1 MVFKKINKSVLFLI
15 GLIYLTSETS
25 FAQCEADH
33 IVILNN
39 FEFVPSELVIVP
51 GESVAFI
58 NIEGIHNLN
67 GINNSISGDYFNN
80 PVDYFLNDTIGTPE
94 GVCMGIIEFVTPG
107 IYNFDSSYG
116 FDAQSGMSLT
126 INSDAFVLEDLFAEV
141 NALDSVSIWQSQY
154 AFQAYT
160 SSYLNGDGPYTIFV
174 PNDDAVADIL
184 NVLSIGQ
191 FGIFDLPNFAEIME
205 YHIAEG
211 LYFEDDLYDGLMLTS
226 AQGQELT
233 ITENES
239 GFFVDNAQ
247 IVNSNY
253 SAYNGV
259 IHVIDQCLAPSSSP
273 EATVMQIIT
282 DSPNHEILEEAIL
295 ALGLDDELS
304 SLVIL
309 DNDDSGIPY
318 GPGPWTIFAPTDE
331 AFELFVEEMGW
342 TIYDLIESQ
351 FLSNIIN
358 QHIVNGCV
366 DDYNFPYE
374 IDEYCYDGYS
384 EPLLSSNLSF
394 NIATNLDGESLQFI
408 VNENSISVVGQENT
422 VEIIVTDL
430 VAYNGVIHVIDAVI
444 TPKFEEIQAGSCD
457 LWTLELTSSIE
468 EGWSGDALGIV
479 INNTLLETITVSEGS
494 QEFIYQFGVDQNDIV
509 DLLYFANGPS
519 GRYNSYKL
527 TDGEGQVILQWTGNS
542 NNSPTGYSGIYACE
556 PYDPNICEKITVELM
571 NEFGYGWPYSSLDVY
586 RNGSYDQSIEMP
598 IGYSQITQIN
608 AYENDSFDFI
618 VNTQLMFPEELG
630 GYKIL
635 SESGTT
641 LVYEDNVNEAPE
653 SNNNILVCESEDNV
667 NISEIKSEELT
678 LVKMVDVLGREQQE
692 HKTGS
697 ILFYIYYNG
706 KVEKKFN
713 P

>member
-1 MVFKKINKSVLFLI
+1 MKTLYLI
-15 GLIYLTSETS
+15 VIAFITSNL
-25 FAQCEADH
+25 FAQCDADH

-67 GINNSISGDYFNN
+67 GINNSITGDYFDN
-80 PVDYFLNDTIGTPE
+80 PEDYFLDDTTGTPE
-94 GVCMGIIEFVTPG
+94 GVCVGIIEFDTPG

-141 NALDSVSIWQSQY
+141 DALDSVSIWQSQY

-184 NVLSIGQ
+184 NVLSLGQ
-191 FGIFDLPNFAEIME
+191 FGIFDLPNFGEILE

-239 GFFVDNAQ
+239 GFLVDNAQ

-253 SAYNGV
+253 TAYNGV

-273 EATVMQIIT
+273 EASVMQIIA
-282 DSPNHEILEEAIL
+282 DSPDHEILEEAIL
-295 ALGLDDELS
+295 ASGLDDEFS

-309 DNDDSGIPY
+309 DNDGVGIDY
-318 GPGPWTIFAPTDE
+318 GPGPWTIFAPSDE
-331 AFELFVEEMGW
+331 AFELFIEEMGW
-342 TIYDLIESQ
+342 TVYDLIESQ

-366 DDYNFPYE
+366 DDFNFPYE
-374 IDEYCYDGYS
+374 IDEYCYEGIN
-384 EPLLSSNLSF
+384 EPLLSTDLEF

-408 VNENSISVVGQENT
+408 VNENSISVVGQQNT

-430 VAYNGVIHVIDAVI
+430 VAYNGVVHVIDAVI
-444 TPKFEEIQAGSCD
+444 TPKLEEIQAGSCD

-468 EGWSGDALGIV
+468 EGWSGDALGVV

-494 QEFIYQFGVDQNDIV
+494 QELIYQFGVDNNDII
-509 DLLYFANGPS
+509 DLIYFADGGS
-519 GRYNSYKL
+519 SYNAYKL
-527 TDGEGQVILQWTGNS
+527 IDGEGQVIVQWTGNF

-556 PYDPNICEKITVELM
+556 AYDPDICEKITIELM

-586 RNGSYDQSIEMP
+586 RNGNYDQSIEMP
-598 IGYSQITQIN
+598 IGYSQITDIN

-630 GYKIL
+630 GYKIR

-641 LVYEDNVNEAPE
+641 LVDEDNVNEAPE
-653 SNNNILVCESEDNV
+653 SSFNILLCESDVNV
-667 NISEIKSEELT
+667 NLDEIDSNSPN
-678 LVKMVDVLGREQQE
+678 LVKMIDVLGRTQIE
-692 HKTGS
+692 HLEGDL
-697 ILFYIYYNG
+697 LFYIYDDG
-706 KVEKKFN
+706 KVIKTYK
-713 P
+713 

>member
-1 MVFKKINKSVLFLI
+1 MFFKKMNKTVLVLI

-25 FAQCEADH
+25 FAQCDADH

-67 GINNSISGDYFNN
+67 GINNSITGDYFNN
-80 PVDYFLNDTIGTPE
+80 PVDYFLDDTTGTPQ
-94 GVCMGIIEFVTPG
+94 GICMGVIEFDTPG

-126 INSDAFVLEDLFAEV
+126 INSDAFVLEDLFTEV
-141 NALDSVSIWQSQY
+141 NALDSVSIWQSQFV
-154 AFQAYT
+154 FQSLT
-160 SSYLNGDGPYTIFV
+160 PSYLNGDEPYTIFV

-184 NVLSIGQ
+184 EILSIGQ
-191 FGIFDLPNFAEIME
+191 FDIFDLPNFGEILE

-239 GFFVDNAQ
+239 GFLVDNAQ

-253 SAYNGV
+253 TAYNGV

-273 EATVMQIIT
+273 EATVMQIIA
-282 DSPNHEILEEAIL
+282 DSPDHEIMEEAISV
-295 ALGLDDELS
+295 LGLADELS
-304 SLVIL
+304 GL
-309 DNDDSGIPY
+309 DY
-318 GPGPWTIFAPTDE
+318 GPGPWTVFAPTDE
-331 AFELFVEEMGW
+331 AFELFAEEMGW
-342 TIYDLIESQ
+342 TVNDLIESQ

-366 DDYNFPYE
+366 DDFNYPYE
-374 IDEYCYDGYS
+374 IDEYCYEGIN
-384 EPLLSSNLSF
+384 EPLMSSDLEF

-408 VNENSISVVGQENT
+408 VNENSISVVGQQNT

-430 VAYNGVIHVIDAVI
+430 VAYNGVVHVIDAVI
-444 TPKFEEIQAGSCD
+444 TPKLEEIQAGSCD

-468 EGWSGDALGIV
+468 QGWSGDALGVV
-479 INNTLLETITVSEGS
+479 INNTLEETITVSEGS
-494 QEFIYQFGVDQNDIV
+494 QEFIYQFGVNTNDII
-509 DLLYFANGPS
+509 DLIYYDGGGS
-519 GRYNSYKL
+519 SYNSYTL
-527 TDGEGQVILQWTGNS
+527 TDGEGQVIVQWTGNF
-542 NNSPTGYSGIYACE
+542 NNYPIGYSGIYACE
-556 PYDPNICEKITVELM
+556 SYDPDICEKITVELIS
-571 NEFGYGWPYSSLDVY
+571 ELGYGWPYSSLDVY
-586 RNGSYDQSIEMP
+586 RNGEFDQSIEMSV
-598 IGYSQITQIN
+598 GYSQTTEIN
-608 AYENDSFDFI
+608 SYQNDSFDFI

-630 GYKIL
+630 GYKVR

-641 LVYEDNVNEAPE
+641 LVDEDNVNEAPE
-653 SNNNILVCESEDNV
+653 SSYNIVVCESDVNV
-667 NISEIKSEELT
+667 NLDEIDSNSPN
-678 LVKMVDVLGREQQE
+678 LVKMIDVLGRKQQE
-692 HKTGS
+692 HKKGS
-697 ILFYIYYNG
+697 TLFYIYDNG

>member
-1 MVFKKINKSVLFLI
+1 MKKTSLIFGLIFLI
-15 GLIYLTSETS
+15 RGVS
-25 FAQCEADH
+25 FAQCDADH

-67 GINNSISGDYFNN
+67 GINNSITGDYFNN
-80 PVDYFLNDTIGTPE
+80 PVDYFLDDTTGTPE
-94 GVCMGIIEFVTPG
+94 GVCMGIIEFDTPG

-141 NALDSVSIWQSQY
+141 DALDSVSIWQSQY

-184 NVLSIGQ
+184 NELSISQ

-211 LYFEDDLYDGLMLTS
+211 LYFEDDLYDGLTLTS

-239 GFFVDNAQ
+239 GFLVDNAQ

-253 SAYNGV
+253 TAYNGV
-259 IHVIDQCLAPSSSP
+259 IHIIDQCLAPSSSP
-273 EATVMQIIT
+273 EANVMQIIA
-282 DSPNHEILEEAIL
+282 DSPDHEILEEAIL

-309 DNDDSGIPY
+309 DNDGVGLDY

-331 AFELFVEEMGW
+331 AFELFTEEMGW
-342 TIYDLIESQ
+342 TVYDLIESQ
-351 FLSNIIN
+351 SLSNIIN
-358 QHIVNGCV
+358 QHIVNGCI
-366 DDYNFPYE
+366 DDFNFPYE
-374 IDEYCYDGYS
+374 IDEYCYEDYS
-384 EPLLSSNLSF
+384 EPLLSSSLSY
-394 NIATNLDGESLQFI
+394 NIATNLNGESLQFI
-408 VNENSISVVGQENT
+408 VNENYISVVGQQNT

-430 VAYNGVIHVIDAVI
+430 VAYNGVVHVIDAVI
-444 TPKFEEIQAGSCD
+444 LPKLEEIQAGSCD

-468 EGWSGDALGIV
+468 QGWSGDAIGLV
-479 INNTLLETITVSEGS
+479 INNTLAETITVTEGS
-494 QEFIYQFGVDQNDIV
+494 QEFDYQFGVDQNDIV

-519 GRYNSYKL
+519 GSYNSYKL
-527 TDGEGQVILQWTGNS
+527 TDGEGQIIVEWTGNS
-542 NNSPTGYSGIYACE
+542 NNYPTGYSGIYACE
-556 PYDPNICEKITVELM
+556 PYDSDICEKITVELI
-571 NEFGYGWPYSSLDVY
+571 NEFGYGWPYSSLDIY
-586 RNGSYDQSIEMP
+586 RNGEFDQSVEMT

-608 AYENDSFDFI
+608 SYENDSFDFI

-630 GYKIL
+630 GYKIQ

-641 LVYEDNVNEAPE
+641 LVDQDNVNEAPE
-653 SNNNILVCESEDNV
+653 SSYNILVCESDVNV
-667 NISEIKSEELT
+667 NIDKIDPNSPN
-678 LVKMVDVLGREQQE
+678 LVKMIDVIGRTQIE
-692 HKTGS
+692 HLEGDL
-697 ILFYIYYNG
+697 LFYIYDDG
-706 KVEKKFN
+706 KVIKTFK
-713 P
+713 

>member
-1 MVFKKINKSVLFLI
+1 MRSFLLFLS
-15 GLIYLTSETS
+15 LIIQMPLI
-25 FAQCEADH
+25 FAQCDADH

-67 GINNSISGDYFNN
+67 GINNSITGDYFNN
-80 PVDYFLNDTIGTPE
+80 PVDYFLDDTTGTPE
-94 GVCMGIIEFVTPG
+94 GVCMGIIEFDTPG

-141 NALDSVSIWQSQY
+141 DALDSVSIWQSQY

-184 NVLSIGQ
+184 NVLSLGQ
-191 FGIFDLPNFAEIME
+191 FGIFDLPNFGEILE

-239 GFFVDNAQ
+239 GFLVDNAQ

-253 SAYNGV
+253 TAYNGV

-273 EATVMQIIT
+273 EASVMQIIA
-282 DSPNHEILEEAIL
+282 DSPDHEILEEAIL
-295 ALGLDDELS
+295 ALGLDDEFS

-309 DNDDSGIPY
+309 DNDGVGIDY

-331 AFELFVEEMGW
+331 AFELFAEEMGW
-342 TIYDLIESQ
+342 TVYDLIESQ

-366 DDYNFPYE
+366 DDFNFPYE
-374 IDEYCYDGYS
+374 IDEYCYEGIN
-384 EPLLSSNLSF
+384 EPLLSTDLEF

-408 VNENSISVVGQENT
+408 VNENSISVVGQQNT

-430 VAYNGVIHVIDAVI
+430 VAYNGVVHVIDAVI
-444 TPKFEEIQAGSCD
+444 TPKLEEIQAGSCD

-468 EGWSGDALGIV
+468 EGWSGDALGVV
-479 INNTLLETITVSEGS
+479 INNTLEETITVSEGS
-494 QEFIYQFGVDQNDIV
+494 QEFIYQFGVDNNDII
-509 DLLYFANGPS
+509 DLVYFADGGDS
-519 GRYNSYKL
+519 YNSYKL
-527 TDGEGQVILQWTGNS
+527 INGEGQVIVQWTGNF

-556 PYDPNICEKITVELM
+556 AYDPDICEKITIELI
-571 NEFGYGWPYSSLDVY
+571 NELGYGWPYSSLDVY

-608 AYENDSFDFI
+608 SYENDSFDFI

-630 GYKIL
+630 GYKIR

-641 LVYEDNVNEAPE
+641 LVDEDNVNEAPE
-653 SNNNILVCESEDNV
+653 SIYNIVVCESDVNV
-667 NISEIKSEELT
+667 NLDEIDSNSPN
-678 LVKMVDVLGREQQE
+678 LVKMIDVLGRTQIE
-692 HKTGS
+692 HLEGNL
-697 ILFYIYYNG
+697 LFYIYDDG
-706 KVEKKFN
+706 KVIKTYK
-713 P
+713 

>member
-1 MVFKKINKSVLFLI
+1 MRSILLFLS
-15 GLIYLTSETS
+15 LIIEMPII
-25 FAQCEADH
+25 FAQCDADH

-67 GINNSISGDYFNN
+67 GINNSITGDYFNN
-80 PVDYFLNDTIGTPE
+80 PMDYFLDDTTGTPE
-94 GVCMGIIEFVTPG
+94 GVCMGIIEFDTPG

-126 INSDAFVLEDLFAEV
+126 INSDAFVLEDLFAELG
-141 NALDSVSIWQSQY
+141 ALDSVSIWQSQY

-160 SSYLNGDGPYTIFV
+160 SSYLNGDEPYTIFV
-174 PNDDAVADIL
+174 PNDDAVTDIL
-184 NVLSIGQ
+184 EILSIGQ
-191 FGIFDLPNFAEIME
+191 FDIFDLPNFGEILE

-239 GFFVDNAQ
+239 GFLVDNAQ

-253 SAYNGV
+253 TAYNGI

-273 EATVMQIIT
+273 ESTVMQIIA

-309 DNDDSGIPY
+309 DNDGVGVDY
-318 GPGPWTIFAPTDE
+318 GPGPWTVFAPTDQ
-331 AFELFVEEMGW
+331 AFELFTEEMDW
-342 TIYDLIESQ
+342 TLNDLIESQ

-366 DDYNFPYE
+366 DDFNFPYE
-374 IDEYCYDGYS
+374 IDEYCYEGINN
-384 EPLLSSNLSF
+384 PLLSTDLEF

-408 VNENSISVVGQENT
+408 VNENSISVVGQQNT
-422 VEIIVTDL
+422 VEIIVIDL
-430 VAYNGVIHVIDAVI
+430 IAFNGIVHVIDAVI
-444 TPKFEEIQAGSCD
+444 MPKIEEIQAGSCD
-457 LWTLELTSSIE
+457 LWTLELNSSNE
-468 EGWSGDALGIV
+468 QGWSGDALGIV
-479 INNTLLETITVSEGS
+479 INNALEETITVSEGS
-494 QEFIYQFGVDQNDIV
+494 QEFIYQFGVDNNDII
-509 DLLYFANGPS
+509 DLIYFAYGGS
-519 GRYNSYKL
+519 SYNSYKL
-527 TDGEGQVILQWTGNS
+527 IDGEGQVIVQWTGNF

-556 PYDPNICEKITVELM
+556 AYDPDICEKITIELM

-586 RNGSYDQSIEMP
+586 RNGNYDQSIEMP

-608 AYENDSFDFI
+608 AYENDNFDFI

-630 GYKIL
+630 GYKIR

-641 LVYEDNVNEAPE
+641 LVDEDNVNEAPE
-653 SNNNILVCESEDNV
+653 SSYNILVCESEDNV
-667 NISEIKSEELT
+667 SISEIKSQEPS
-678 LVKMVDVLGREQQE
+678 LVKMIDVLGREQKE
-692 HKTGS
+692 HEKGVL
-697 ILFYIYYNG
+697 LFYIYDNG
-706 KVEKKFN
+706 VIEKRWNF
-713 P
+713 

>member
-1 MVFKKINKSVLFLI
+1 MRSFLLFLS
-15 GLIYLTSETS
+15 LIIEMPLI
-25 FAQCEADH
+25 FAQCDADH

-67 GINNSISGDYFNN
+67 GINNSITGDYFNN
-80 PVDYFLNDTIGTPE
+80 PVDYFLDDTTGTPE
-94 GVCMGIIEFVTPG
+94 GVCMGIIEFDTPG

-141 NALDSVSIWQSQY
+141 DALDSVSIWQSQY

-160 SSYLNGDGPYTIFV
+160 SSYLNGDEPYTIFV

-184 NVLSIGQ
+184 EILSIGQ
-191 FGIFDLPNFAEIME
+191 FDIFDLPNFGEILE

-233 ITENES
+233 ITQNES

-247 IVNSNY
+247 IINSNY
-253 SAYNGV
+253 TAYNGV

-273 EATVMQIIT
+273 EASVMQIIAG
-282 DSPNHEILEEAIL
+282 SPDHEILEEAIL
-295 ALGLDDELS
+295 ALGLDDEFS

-309 DNDDSGIPY
+309 DNDGVGVDY

-331 AFELFVEEMGW
+331 AFELFIEEMGW
-342 TIYDLIESQ
+342 TVYDLIESQ

-358 QHIVNGCV
+358 QHVVNGCV
-366 DDYNFPYE
+366 DDFNFPYE
-374 IDEYCYDGYS
+374 IDESCNEGVN
-384 EPLLSSNLSF
+384 EPLLSSNLEF

-408 VNENSISVVGQENT
+408 VNENSISVVGQQNT

-430 VAYNGVIHVIDAVI
+430 VAYNGVVHVIDAVI
-444 TPKFEEIQAGSCD
+444 TPKLEEIQAGSCD

-468 EGWSGDALGIV
+468 EGWSGDALGVV
-479 INNTLLETITVSEGS
+479 INNTLEETITVSEGS
-494 QEFIYQFGVDQNDIV
+494 QEFIYQFGVDNNDII
-509 DLLYFANGPS
+509 DLIYFGNGGTS
-519 GRYNSYKL
+519 YSYKL
-527 TDGEGQVILQWTGNS
+527 TDGEGQVIVQWAQNS
-542 NNSPTGYSGIYACE
+542 SNEPTGYSGIYACE
-556 PYDPNICEKITVELM
+556 PYDQDICKKITVELI
-571 NEFGYGWPYSSLDVY
+571 NEFGYGWPNSSLDLY
-586 RNGSYDQSIEMP
+586 RNGEFDQSVEMT

-608 AYENDSFDFI
+608 SYENDSFDFI
-618 VNTQLMFPEELG
+618 VNTQLIYPEELG
-630 GYKIL
+630 GYKIQ
-635 SESGTT
+635 SDSGTT
-641 LVYEDNVNEAPE
+641 LVDEDNVNETPE
-653 SNNNILVCESEDNV
+653 SSYNILVCESEDNV
-667 NISEIKSEELT
+667 SISEIKSEELT
-678 LVKMVDVLGREQQE
+678 LVKMVDVLGRKQQE
-692 HKTGS
+692 HKKGS
-697 ILFYIYYNG
+697 LLFYIYDNG

>member
-1 MVFKKINKSVLFLI
+1 
-15 GLIYLTSETS
+15 
-25 FAQCEADH
+25 
-33 IVILNN
+33 
-39 FEFVPSELVIVP
+39 
-51 GESVAFI
+51 
-58 NIEGIHNLN
+58 
-67 GINNSISGDYFNN
+67 
-80 PVDYFLNDTIGTPE
+80 GTPE
-94 GVCMGIIEFVTPG
+94 GVCMGIIEFDTPG

-116 FDAQSGMSLT
+116 FDAQAGMTLT

-141 NALDSVSIWQSQY
+141 DALDSVSIWQSQF

-160 SSYLNGDGPYTIFV
+160 SSYLNGDAPYTIFV

-184 NVLSIGQ
+184 EILSIGQ
-191 FGIFDLPNFAEIME
+191 FGIFDLPNFGEILE

-211 LYFEDDLYDGLMLTS
+211 LYFEEDLYDGLMLTS

-239 GFFVDNAQ
+239 GFLVDNAQ

-253 SAYNGV
+253 TAYNGV

-273 EATVMQIIT
+273 ESTVMQIIA
-282 DSPNHEILEEAIL
+282 DSPDHEILEEAIL

-309 DNDDSGIPY
+309 DNDGVGLDY
-318 GPGPWTIFAPTDE
+318 GPGPWTVFAPTDE
-331 AFELFVEEMGW
+331 AFELFIEEMGW
-342 TIYDLIESQ
+342 TVYDLIESQ
-351 FLSNIIN
+351 SLSNIIN

-366 DDYNFPYE
+366 DDFNFPYE
-374 IDEYCYDGYS
+374 IDEYCYEGINN
-384 EPLLSSNLSF
+384 PLLSTDLEF

-408 VNENSISVVGQENT
+408 VNENSISVVGQQNT

-430 VAYNGVIHVIDAVI
+430 VAYNGVVHVIDAVI

-468 EGWSGDALGIV
+468 EGWSGDALGVV
-479 INNTLLETITVSEGS
+479 INNTLEETITVSEGS
-494 QEFIYQFGVDQNDIV
+494 QEFIYQFGVDNNDII
-509 DLLYFANGPS
+509 DLIYFADGGS
-519 GRYNSYKL
+519 SYNSYKL
-527 TDGEGQVILQWTGNS
+527 IDGEGQVIVQWTGNF

-556 PYDPNICEKITVELM
+556 AYDPDICEKITIELM

-586 RNGSYDQSIEMP
+586 RNGNYDQSVEMP

-630 GYKIL
+630 GYKIR

-641 LVYEDNVNEAPE
+641 LVDEDIVNEAPE
-653 SNNNILVCESEDNV
+653 SSYNIIVCESDVNV
-667 NISEIKSEELT
+667 NLDEIDSNSPN
-678 LVKMVDVLGREQQE
+678 LVKMIDVFGRVQKE
-692 HKTGS
+692 HKQGEL
-697 ILFYIYYNG
+697 LFYLYKNG
-706 KVEKKFN
+706 EVKKIVK

>member
-1 MVFKKINKSVLFLI
+1 MFFKKMNKTLLVLI

-25 FAQCEADH
+25 FAQCDADH

-67 GINNSISGDYFNN
+67 GINNSITGDYFNN
-80 PVDYFLNDTIGTPE
+80 PVDYFLDDTTGTPQ
-94 GVCMGIIEFVTPG
+94 GICMGVIEFDTPG

-126 INSDAFVLEDLFAEV
+126 INSDAFVLEDLFTEV

-154 AFQAYT
+154 VFQSLT
-160 SSYLNGDGPYTIFV
+160 PSYLNGDVPYTIFV

-184 NVLSIGQ
+184 EILSIGQ
-191 FGIFDLPNFAEIME
+191 FDIFDLPNFGEILE

-239 GFFVDNAQ
+239 GFLVDNAQ

-253 SAYNGV
+253 TAYNGV

-273 EATVMQIIT
+273 EATVMQIIA
-282 DSPNHEILEEAIL
+282 DSPDHEIMEEAISV
-295 ALGLDDELS
+295 LGLADELS
-304 SLVIL
+304 GL
-309 DNDDSGIPY
+309 DY
-318 GPGPWTIFAPTDE
+318 GPGPWTVFAPTDE
-331 AFELFVEEMGW
+331 AFELFAEEMGW
-342 TIYDLIESQ
+342 TVNDLIESQ

-366 DDYNFPYE
+366 DDFNYPYE
-374 IDEYCYDGYS
+374 IDEYCYEGIN
-384 EPLLSSNLSF
+384 EPLMSSDLEF

-408 VNENSISVVGQENT
+408 VNENSISVVGQQNT

-430 VAYNGVIHVIDAVI
+430 VAYNGVVHVIDAVI
-444 TPKFEEIQAGSCD
+444 TPKLEEIQAGSCD

-468 EGWSGDALGIV
+468 QGWSGDALGVV
-479 INNTLLETITVSEGS
+479 INNTLEETITVSEGS
-494 QEFIYQFGVDQNDIV
+494 QEFIYQFGVNTNDII
-509 DLLYFANGPS
+509 DLIYYDGGGS
-519 GRYNSYKL
+519 SYNSYTL
-527 TDGEGQVILQWTGNS
+527 TDGEGQAIVQWTGNF
-542 NNSPTGYSGIYACE
+542 NNYPIGYSGIYACE
-556 PYDPNICEKITVELM
+556 SYDPDICEKITVELIS
-571 NEFGYGWPYSSLDVY
+571 ELGYGWPYSSLDVY
-586 RNGSYDQSIEMP
+586 RNGEFDQSIEMSV
-598 IGYSQITQIN
+598 GYSQTTEIN
-608 AYENDSFDFI
+608 SYQNDSFDFI

-630 GYKIL
+630 GYKVR

-641 LVYEDNVNEAPE
+641 LVDEDNVNEAPE
-653 SNNNILVCESEDNV
+653 SSYNIVVCESDVNV
-667 NISEIKSEELT
+667 NLDEIDSNSPN
-678 LVKMVDVLGREQQE
+678 LVKMIDVLGRKQQE
-692 HKTGS
+692 HKKGS
-697 ILFYIYYNG
+697 TLFYIYDNG

>member
-1 MVFKKINKSVLFLI
+1 MFFKKMNKTVLVLI

-25 FAQCEADH
+25 FAQCDADH

-67 GINNSISGDYFNN
+67 GINNSITGDYFNN
-80 PVDYFLNDTIGTPE
+80 PVDYFLDDTTGTPE
-94 GVCMGIIEFVTPG
+94 GICMGVIEFDTPG

-126 INSDAFVLEDLFAEV
+126 INSDAFVLEDLFTEV

-154 AFQAYT
+154 VFQSLT
-160 SSYLNGDGPYTIFV
+160 PSYLNGDVPYTIFV

-184 NVLSIGQ
+184 EILSIGQ
-191 FGIFDLPNFAEIME
+191 FDIFDLPNFGEILE

-239 GFFVDNAQ
+239 GFLVDNAQ

-253 SAYNGV
+253 TAYNGV

-273 EATVMQIIT
+273 ESTVMQIIA
-282 DSPNHEILEEAIL
+282 DSPDHEIMEEAISV
-295 ALGLDDELS
+295 LGLADELS
-304 SLVIL
+304 GL
-309 DNDDSGIPY
+309 DY
-318 GPGPWTIFAPTDE
+318 GPGPWTVFAPTDE
-331 AFELFVEEMGW
+331 AFELFAEEMGW
-342 TIYDLIESQ
+342 TVNDLIESQ

-366 DDYNFPYE
+366 DDFNYPYE
-374 IDEYCYDGYS
+374 IDEYCYEGIN
-384 EPLLSSNLSF
+384 EPLMSSDLEF

-408 VNENSISVVGQENT
+408 VNENSISVVGQQNT

-430 VAYNGVIHVIDAVI
+430 VAYNGVVHVIDAVI
-444 TPKFEEIQAGSCD
+444 TPKLEEIQAGSCD

-468 EGWSGDALGIV
+468 QGWSGDALGVV
-479 INNTLLETITVSEGS
+479 INNTLEETITVSEGS
-494 QEFIYQFGVDQNDIV
+494 QEFIYQFGVNTNDII
-509 DLLYFANGPS
+509 DLIYYDGGGS
-519 GRYNSYKL
+519 SYNSYTL
-527 TDGEGQVILQWTGNS
+527 TDGEGQVIVQWTGNF
-542 NNSPTGYSGIYACE
+542 NNYPIGYSGIYACE
-556 PYDPNICEKITVELM
+556 SYDPDICEKITVELIS
-571 NEFGYGWPYSSLDVY
+571 ELGYGWPYSSLDVY
-586 RNGSYDQSIEMP
+586 RNGEFDQSIEMSV
-598 IGYSQITQIN
+598 GYSQTTEIN
-608 AYENDSFDFI
+608 SYQNDSFDFI

-630 GYKIL
+630 GYKVR

-641 LVYEDNVNEAPE
+641 LVDEDNVNEAPE
-653 SNNNILVCESEDNV
+653 SSYNIVVCESDVNV
-667 NISEIKSEELT
+667 NLDEIDSNSPN
-678 LVKMVDVLGREQQE
+678 LVKMIDVLGREQKE
-692 HKTGS
+692 HKKGS
-697 ILFYIYYNG
+697 VLFYIYDNG
-706 KVEKKFN
+706 NVDKKVIH
-713 P
+713 

>member
-1 MVFKKINKSVLFLI
+1 MNKTVLVLI
-15 GLIYLTSETS
+15 GLIYLTIETS
-25 FAQCEADH
+25 FAQCDADH

-39 FEFVPSELVIVP
+39 FEFVPSELVIIP

-67 GINNSISGDYFNN
+67 GIDNSINGDYFNN
-80 PVDYFLNDTIGTPE
+80 PVDYFLEDFTGTPE
-94 GVCMGIIEFVTPG
+94 GVCMGIIQFDTPG

-116 FDAQSGMSLT
+116 FDAEAGMNLT
-126 INSDAFVLEDLFAEV
+126 INSDAFVLEDLFAELSIV
-141 NALDSVSIWQSQY
+141 DSISIWQSQY

-160 SSYLNGDGPYTIFV
+160 PSYLNADAPYTIFV

-191 FGIFDLPNFAEIME
+191 FGIFDLPNFSEILE

-211 LYFEDDLYDGLMLTS
+211 LHLEEDLYDGLMLTS

-239 GFFVDNAQ
+239 GFLVDNAQ

-253 SAYNGV
+253 LAYNGV
-259 IHVIDQCLAPSSSP
+259 IHIIDQCLAPSSGP
-273 EATVMQIIT
+273 EASVMQIIT
-282 DSPNHEILEEAIL
+282 DSPNHEIFEEAIL
-295 ALGLDDELS
+295 AIGLDDELS

-309 DNDDSGIPY
+309 DNDGSGIPD
-318 GPGPWTIFAPTDE
+318 GPGPWTLFAPTDE

-342 TIYDLIESQ
+342 TLYDLINSQ
-351 FLSNIIN
+351 FLSYIIK

-384 EPLLSSNLSF
+384 EPLLSSNLAF

-408 VNENSISVVGQENT
+408 VNENSISMVGQQDT

-430 VAYNGVIHVIDAVI
+430 IAYNGVVHVIDAVI
-444 TPKFEEIQAGSCD
+444 TPKLEEIQAGSCD

-468 EGWSGDALGIV
+468 EGWSGDALGLV
-479 INNTLLETITVSEGS
+479 INNTLEETITVSEGS
-494 QEFIYQFGVDQNDIV
+494 QEFIYQFGVDNNDII
-509 DLLYFANGPS
+509 DLIYFGNGGNS
-519 GRYNSYKL
+519 YSYKL
-527 TDGEGQVILQWTGNS
+527 TDGEGQVIVQWAQNS
-542 NNSPTGYSGIYACE
+542 NNEPTGFSGIYACE
-556 PYDPNICEKITVELM
+556 PYDQDICEKITIELI

-586 RNGSYDQSIEMP
+586 RNEEFDQSVEMT

-608 AYENDSFDFI
+608 SYENDSFDFI
-618 VNTQLMFPEELG
+618 VNNQLMFPEDLG
-630 GYKIL
+630 GYKIR

-641 LVYEDNVNEAPE
+641 LVDEDNINEAPE
-653 SNNNILVCESEDNV
+653 SSNNIIVCESEDNV
-667 NISEIKSEELT
+667 NISEIKSQEPS
-678 LVKMVDVLGREQQE
+678 LVKMVDILGREMTEHQE
-692 HKTGS
+692 GMV
-697 ILFYIYYNG
+697 LFYIYENG
-706 KVEKKFN
+706 KVIKRMK
-713 P
+713 

>member
-1 MVFKKINKSVLFLI
+1 MRSILLFLS
-15 GLIYLTSETS
+15 LIIEMPLI
-25 FAQCEADH
+25 FAQCDADH

-67 GINNSISGDYFNN
+67 GINNSITGDYFNN
-80 PVDYFLNDTIGTPE
+80 PVDYFLDDTTGTPE
-94 GVCMGIIEFVTPG
+94 GVCMGIIEFDTPG

-141 NALDSVSIWQSQY
+141 DALDSISIWQSQY

-160 SSYLNGDGPYTIFV
+160 SSYLNGEGPYTIFV

-191 FGIFDLPNFAEIME
+191 FGIFDLPNFGEIME

-211 LYFEDDLYDGLMLTS
+211 LYFEDDLYDGLTLTS

-239 GFFVDNAQ
+239 GFLVDNAQ

-253 SAYNGV
+253 TAYNGV
-259 IHVIDQCLAPSSSP
+259 IHIIDQCLAPSSSP
-273 EATVMQIIT
+273 EANVMQIIA
-282 DSPNHEILEEAIL
+282 DSPDHEILEEAIL

-309 DNDDSGIPY
+309 DNDGVGLDY

-331 AFELFVEEMGW
+331 AFELFTEEMGW
-342 TIYDLIESQ
+342 TVYDLIESQ
-351 FLSNIIN
+351 SLSNIIN
-358 QHIVNGCV
+358 QHIVNGCI
-366 DDYNFPYE
+366 DDFNFPYE
-374 IDEYCYDGYS
+374 IDEYCYEGINN
-384 EPLLSSNLSF
+384 PLLSTDLEF

-408 VNENSISVVGQENT
+408 VNENSISVVGQQNT

-430 VAYNGVIHVIDAVI
+430 VAYNGVVHVIDAVI
-444 TPKFEEIQAGSCD
+444 LPKLEEIQAGSCD

-468 EGWSGDALGIV
+468 QGWSGDALGVV
-479 INNTLLETITVSEGS
+479 INNTLAETITVSEGS
-494 QEFIYQFGVDQNDIV
+494 QEFVFQFGVDQNDII

-519 GRYNSYKL
+519 GSYNSYKL
-527 TDGEGQVILQWTGNS
+527 TDGEGQVIVQWTGNF

-556 PYDPNICEKITVELM
+556 VYDPNICEKITVELI

-586 RNGSYDQSIEMP
+586 RNGSYDQSIEMS

-630 GYKIL
+630 GYKIQ

-641 LVYEDNVNEAPE
+641 LVDQDNVNEAPE
-653 SNNNILVCESEDNV
+653 SSYNILVCESDVNV
-667 NISEIKSEELT
+667 NIDKIDPNSPN
-678 LVKMVDVLGREQQE
+678 LVKMIDVIGRTQIE
-692 HKTGS
+692 HLEGDL
-697 ILFYIYYNG
+697 LFYIYDDG
-706 KVEKKFN
+706 KVIKTFK
-713 P
+713 

>member
-1 MVFKKINKSVLFLI
+1 MRSFLLFLS
-15 GLIYLTSETS
+15 LIIQMPLI
-25 FAQCEADH
+25 FAQCDADH

-67 GINNSISGDYFNN
+67 GINNSITGDYFNN
-80 PVDYFLNDTIGTPE
+80 PVDYFLDDTTGTPE
-94 GVCMGIIEFVTPG
+94 GVCMGIIEFDTPG

-141 NALDSVSIWQSQY
+141 DALDSVSIWQSQY

-184 NVLSIGQ
+184 NVLSLGQ
-191 FGIFDLPNFAEIME
+191 FGIFDLPNFGEILE

-239 GFFVDNAQ
+239 GFLVDNAQ

-253 SAYNGV
+253 TAYNGV

-273 EATVMQIIT
+273 EASVMQIIA
-282 DSPNHEILEEAIL
+282 DSPDHEILEEAIL
-295 ALGLDDELS
+295 ALGLDDEFS

-309 DNDDSGIPY
+309 DNDGVGIDY

-331 AFELFVEEMGW
+331 AFELFAEEMGW
-342 TIYDLIESQ
+342 TVYDLIESQ

-366 DDYNFPYE
+366 DDFNFPYE
-374 IDEYCYDGYS
+374 IDEYCYEGIN
-384 EPLLSSNLSF
+384 EPLLSTDLEF

-408 VNENSISVVGQENT
+408 VNENSISVVGQQNT

-430 VAYNGVIHVIDAVI
+430 VAYNGVVHVIDAVI
-444 TPKFEEIQAGSCD
+444 TPKLEEIQAGSCD

-468 EGWSGDALGIV
+468 EGWSGDALGVV

-494 QEFIYQFGVDQNDIV
+494 QELIYQFGVDNNDII
-509 DLLYFANGPS
+509 DLIYFADGGS
-519 GRYNSYKL
+519 SYNAYKL
-527 TDGEGQVILQWTGNS
+527 IDGEGQVIVQWTGNF

-556 PYDPNICEKITVELM
+556 AYDPDICEKITIELI
-571 NEFGYGWPYSSLDVY
+571 NELGYGWPYSSLDVY

-608 AYENDSFDFI
+608 SYENDSFDFI

-630 GYKIL
+630 GYKIR

-641 LVYEDNVNEAPE
+641 LVDEDNVNEAPE
-653 SNNNILVCESEDNV
+653 SIYNIVVCESDVNV
-667 NISEIKSEELT
+667 NLDEIDSNSPN
-678 LVKMVDVLGREQQE
+678 LVKMIDVLGRTQIE
-692 HKTGS
+692 HLEGNL
-697 ILFYIYYNG
+697 LFYIYDDG
-706 KVEKKFN
+706 KVIKTYK
-713 P
+713 

>member
-1 MVFKKINKSVLFLI
+1 MNKTVLVLI
-15 GLIYLTSETS
+15 GLIYLTIETS
-25 FAQCEADH
+25 FAQCDADH

-39 FEFVPSELVIVP
+39 FEFVPSELVIIP

-67 GINNSISGDYFNN
+67 GIDNSINGDYFNN
-80 PVDYFLNDTIGTPE
+80 PVDYFLEDFTGTPE
-94 GVCMGIIEFVTPG
+94 GVCMGIIQFDTPG

-116 FDAQSGMSLT
+116 FDAEAGMNLT
-126 INSDAFVLEDLFAEV
+126 INSDAFVLEDLFAELSIV
-141 NALDSVSIWQSQY
+141 DSISIWQSQY

-160 SSYLNGDGPYTIFV
+160 PSYLNADAPYTIFV

-191 FGIFDLPNFAEIME
+191 FGIFDLPNFSEILE

-211 LYFEDDLYDGLMLTS
+211 LHLEEDLYDGLMLTS

-239 GFFVDNAQ
+239 GFLVDNAQ

-253 SAYNGV
+253 LAYNGV
-259 IHVIDQCLAPSSSP
+259 IHIIDQCLAPSSGP
-273 EATVMQIIT
+273 EASVMQIIT
-282 DSPNHEILEEAIL
+282 DSPNHEIFEEAIL
-295 ALGLDDELS
+295 AIGLDDELS

-309 DNDDSGIPY
+309 DNDGSGIPD
-318 GPGPWTIFAPTDE
+318 GPGPWTLFAPTDE

-342 TIYDLIESQ
+342 TLYDLINSQ
-351 FLSNIIN
+351 FLSYIIK

-384 EPLLSSNLSF
+384 EPLLSSNLAF

-408 VNENSISVVGQENT
+408 VNENSISMVGQQDT

-430 VAYNGVIHVIDAVI
+430 IAYNGVVHVIDAVI
-444 TPKFEEIQAGSCD
+444 TPKLEEIQAGSCD

-468 EGWSGDALGIV
+468 EGWSGDALGLV
-479 INNTLLETITVSEGS
+479 INNTLEETITVSEGS
-494 QEFIYQFGVDQNDIV
+494 QEFIYQFSVDNNDII
-509 DLLYFANGPS
+509 DLIYFGNGGNS
-519 GRYNSYKL
+519 YSYKL
-527 TDGEGQVILQWTGNS
+527 TDGEGQVIVQWAQNS
-542 NNSPTGYSGIYACE
+542 NNEPTGFSGIYACE
-556 PYDPNICEKITVELM
+556 PYDQDICEKITIELI

-586 RNGSYDQSIEMP
+586 RNEEFDQSVEMT

-608 AYENDSFDFI
+608 SYENDSFDFI
-618 VNTQLMFPEELG
+618 VNNQLMFPEDLG
-630 GYKIL
+630 GYKIR

-641 LVYEDNVNEAPE
+641 LVDEDNINEAPE
-653 SNNNILVCESEDNV
+653 SSNNIIVCESEDNV
-667 NISEIKSEELT
+667 NISEIKSQEPS
-678 LVKMVDVLGREQQE
+678 LVKMVDILGREMTEHQE
-692 HKTGS
+692 GMV
-697 ILFYIYYNG
+697 LFYIYENG
-706 KVEKKFN
+706 KVIKRMK
-713 P
+713 

>member
-1 MVFKKINKSVLFLI
+1 MKKNYLFIIALI
-15 GLIYLTSETS
+15 TSKL
-25 FAQCEADH
+25 FAQCDADH

-39 FEFVPSELVIVP
+39 FEFVPSELLIVP

-67 GINNSISGDYFNN
+67 GINNSITGDYFNN
-80 PVDYFLNDTIGTPE
+80 PVDYFLDDTSGTPE
-94 GVCMGIIEFVTPG
+94 GVCMGIIEFDTPG

-126 INSDAFVLEDLFAEV
+126 INSDAFVLEDLFAELG
-141 NALDSVSIWQSQY
+141 ALDSVSIWQSQY

-160 SSYLNGDGPYTIFV
+160 SSYLNGDEPFTIFV

-184 NVLSIGQ
+184 EILSIGQ
-191 FGIFDLPNFAEIME
+191 FDIFDLPNFAEILE

-239 GFFVDNAQ
+239 GFLVDNAQ

-253 SAYNGV
+253 TAYNGV

-282 DSPNHEILEEAIL
+282 DSPNHEIFEEAIL

-309 DNDDSGIPY
+309 DNDGSGIPD

-342 TIYDLIESQ
+342 TVYDLIESQ

-444 TPKFEEIQAGSCD
+444 TQKFEEIQSGSCD
-457 LWTLELTSSIE
+457 LWTLELTSNLE
-468 EGWSGDALGIV
+468 QGWSGDALGVV

-494 QEFIYQFGVDQNDIV
+494 QEFIYQFGVDNNDII
-509 DLLYFANGPS
+509 DLIYFGNGGTS
-519 GRYNSYKL
+519 YSYKL
-527 TDGEGQVILQWTGNS
+527 TDGEGQVIVQWAQNS
-542 NNSPTGYSGIYACE
+542 NNEPTGYSGIYACE
-556 PYDPNICEKITVELM
+556 AYDPDICEKITIELM

-586 RNGSYDQSIEMP
+586 RNGNYDQSIEMP

-608 AYENDSFDFI
+608 AYENDNFDFI

-630 GYKIL
+630 GYKIR

-641 LVYEDNVNEAPE
+641 LVDEDNVNEAPE
-653 SNNNILVCESEDNV
+653 SSYNILVCESEDNV
-667 NISEIKSEELT
+667 SISEIKSQEPS
-678 LVKMVDVLGREQQE
+678 LVKMIDVLGREQKE
-692 HKTGS
+692 HEKGVL
-697 ILFYIYYNG
+697 LFYIYDNG
-706 KVEKKFN
+706 VIEKRWNF
-713 P
+713 

>member
-1 MVFKKINKSVLFLI
+1 MKTK
-15 GLIYLTSETS
+15 YLLVIAFITSNL
-25 FAQCEADH
+25 FAQCDADH

-67 GINNSISGDYFNN
+67 GINNSITGDYFNN
-80 PVDYFLNDTIGTPE
+80 PVDYFLDDTTGTPE
-94 GVCMGIIEFVTPG
+94 GVCMGIIEFDTPG

-126 INSDAFVLEDLFAEV
+126 INSDAFVLEDLFTEL

-154 AFQAYT
+154 VFQSLT
-160 SSYLNGDGPYTIFV
+160 PSYLNGDGPYTIFV

-184 NVLSIGQ
+184 EILSIGQ
-191 FGIFDLPNFAEIME
+191 FGIFDLPNFGEILE

-233 ITENES
+233 ITQNES

-253 SAYNGV
+253 TAYNGV

-273 EATVMQIIT
+273 EANVMQIIA
-282 DSPNHEILEEAIL
+282 DSPDHEILEEVISV
-295 ALGLDDELS
+295 LGLADELS

-309 DNDDSGIPY
+309 DNDGVGVDY
-318 GPGPWTIFAPTDE
+318 GPGPWTVFAPTDE
-331 AFELFVEEMGW
+331 AFELFTEEMGW
-342 TIYDLIESQ
+342 TLNDLIESQ

-366 DDYNFPYE
+366 DDFNFPYE
-374 IDEYCYDGYS
+374 IDEYCYEGINN
-384 EPLLSSNLSF
+384 PLLSTDLEF

-408 VNENSISVVGQENT
+408 VNENSISVVGQQNT

-430 VAYNGVIHVIDAVI
+430 VAYNGVVHVIDAVI
-444 TPKFEEIQAGSCD
+444 TPKLEEIQAGSCD

-468 EGWSGDALGIV
+468 QGWSGDAIGVV
-479 INNTLLETITVSEGS
+479 INNTLEETITVSEGS
-494 QEFIYQFGVDQNDIV
+494 QEFIYQFGVDNNDII
-509 DLLYFANGPS
+509 DLIYFADGGS
-519 GRYNSYKL
+519 SYNSYKL
-527 TDGEGQVILQWTGNS
+527 IDGEGQVIVQWAGNF

-556 PYDPNICEKITVELM
+556 AYDPDICEKITIELM

-586 RNGSYDQSIEMP
+586 RNGNYDQSIEMP

-630 GYKIL
+630 GYKIR

-641 LVYEDNVNEAPE
+641 LVDEDNINEAPE
-653 SNNNILVCESEDNV
+653 SSYNILVCESEDNV
-667 NISEIKSEELT
+667 SISEIKSQEPS
-678 LVKMVDVLGREQQE
+678 LVKMIDVLGREQKE
-692 HKTGS
+692 HEKGVL
-697 ILFYIYYNG
+697 LFYIYDNG
-706 KVEKKFN
+706 VIEKRWNF
-713 P
+713 

>member
-1 MVFKKINKSVLFLI
+1 MRSILLFLS
-15 GLIYLTSETS
+15 LIIEMPII
-25 FAQCEADH
+25 FAQCDADH

-67 GINNSISGDYFNN
+67 GINNSITGDYFNN
-80 PVDYFLNDTIGTPE
+80 PMDYFLDDTTGTPE
-94 GVCMGIIEFVTPG
+94 GVCMGIIEFDTPG

-126 INSDAFVLEDLFAEV
+126 INSNAFVLEDLFAELG
-141 NALDSVSIWQSQY
+141 ALDSVSIWQSQY

-160 SSYLNGDGPYTIFV
+160 SSYLNGDEPYTIFV

-184 NVLSIGQ
+184 EILSIGQ
-191 FGIFDLPNFAEIME
+191 FDIFDLPNFGEILE

-239 GFFVDNAQ
+239 GFLVDNAQ

-253 SAYNGV
+253 TAYNGI

-273 EATVMQIIT
+273 ESTVMQIIA

-309 DNDDSGIPY
+309 DNDGVGVDY
-318 GPGPWTIFAPTDE
+318 GPGPWTVFAPTDQ
-331 AFELFVEEMGW
+331 AFELFTEEMDW
-342 TIYDLIESQ
+342 TLNDLIESQ

-366 DDYNFPYE
+366 DDFNFPYE
-374 IDEYCYDGYS
+374 IDEYCYEGINN
-384 EPLLSSNLSF
+384 PLLSTDLEF

-408 VNENSISVVGQENT
+408 VNENSISVVGQQNT
-422 VEIIVTDL
+422 VEIIVIDL
-430 VAYNGVIHVIDAVI
+430 IAFNGIVHVIDAVI
-444 TPKFEEIQAGSCD
+444 MPKIEEIQAGSCD
-457 LWTLELTSSIE
+457 LWTLELNSSNE
-468 EGWSGDALGIV
+468 QGWSGDALGIV
-479 INNTLLETITVSEGS
+479 INNALEETITVSEGS
-494 QEFIYQFGVDQNDIV
+494 QEFIYQFGVDNNDII
-509 DLLYFANGPS
+509 DLIYFAYGGS
-519 GRYNSYKL
+519 SYNSYKL
-527 TDGEGQVILQWTGNS
+527 IDGEGQVIVQWTGNF

-556 PYDPNICEKITVELM
+556 AYDPDICEKITIELM

-586 RNGSYDQSIEMP
+586 RNGNYDQSIEMP

-608 AYENDSFDFI
+608 AYENDNFDFI

-630 GYKIL
+630 GYKIR

-641 LVYEDNVNEAPE
+641 LVDEDNVNEAPE
-653 SNNNILVCESEDNV
+653 SSYNILVCESEDNV
-667 NISEIKSEELT
+667 SISEIKSQEPS
-678 LVKMVDVLGREQQE
+678 LVKMIDVLGREQKE
-692 HKTGS
+692 HEKGVL
-697 ILFYIYYNG
+697 LFYIYDNG
-706 KVEKKFN
+706 VIEKRWNF
-713 P
+713 

>member
-1 MVFKKINKSVLFLI
+1 MKTK
-15 GLIYLTSETS
+15 YLLVIAFITSNL
-25 FAQCEADH
+25 FAQCDADH

-67 GINNSISGDYFNN
+67 GINNSITGDYFNN
-80 PVDYFLNDTIGTPE
+80 PVDYFLDDTTGTPE
-94 GVCMGIIEFVTPG
+94 GVCMGIIEFDTPG

-126 INSDAFVLEDLFAEV
+126 INSDAFVLEDLFTEL

-154 AFQAYT
+154 VFQSLT
-160 SSYLNGDGPYTIFV
+160 PSYLNGDGPYTIFV

-184 NVLSIGQ
+184 EILSIGQ
-191 FGIFDLPNFAEIME
+191 FGIFDLPNFGEILE

-233 ITENES
+233 ITQNES

-253 SAYNGV
+253 TAYNGV

-273 EATVMQIIT
+273 EANVMQIIA
-282 DSPNHEILEEAIL
+282 DSPDHEILEEVISV
-295 ALGLDDELS
+295 LGLADELS

-309 DNDDSGIPY
+309 DNDGVGVDY
-318 GPGPWTIFAPTDE
+318 GPGPWTVFAPTDE
-331 AFELFVEEMGW
+331 AFELFTEEMGW
-342 TIYDLIESQ
+342 TLNDLIESQ

-366 DDYNFPYE
+366 DDFNFPYE
-374 IDEYCYDGYS
+374 IDEYCYEGINN
-384 EPLLSSNLSF
+384 PLLSTDLEF

-408 VNENSISVVGQENT
+408 VNENSISVVGQQNT
-422 VEIIVTDL
+422 VEIIVSDL
-430 VAYNGVIHVIDAVI
+430 IAFNGVVHVIDAVI
-444 TPKFEEIQAGSCD
+444 SPKLEEIQAGSCD

-468 EGWSGDALGIV
+468 QGWSGDAIGVV
-479 INNTLLETITVSEGS
+479 INNTLEETITVSEGS
-494 QEFIYQFGVDQNDIV
+494 QEFIYQFGVDNNDII
-509 DLLYFANGPS
+509 DLIYFADGGS
-519 GRYNSYKL
+519 SYNSYKL
-527 TDGEGQVILQWTGNS
+527 IDGEGQVIVQWAGNF

-556 PYDPNICEKITVELM
+556 AYDPDICEKITIELM

-586 RNGSYDQSIEMP
+586 RNGNYDQSIEMP

-630 GYKIL
+630 GYKIR

-641 LVYEDNVNEAPE
+641 LVDEDNINEAPE
-653 SNNNILVCESEDNV
+653 SSYNILVCESEDNV
-667 NISEIKSEELT
+667 SISEIKSQEPS
-678 LVKMVDVLGREQQE
+678 LVKMIDVLGREQKE
-692 HKTGS
+692 HEKGVL
-697 ILFYIYYNG
+697 LFYIYDNG
-706 KVEKKFN
+706 VIEKRWNF
-713 P
+713 

>member
-1 MVFKKINKSVLFLI
+1 MKTLYLI
-15 GLIYLTSETS
+15 VIAFITSNL
-25 FAQCEADH
+25 FAQCDADH

-67 GINNSISGDYFNN
+67 GINNSITGDYFNN
-80 PVDYFLNDTIGTPE
+80 PVDYFLDDTTGTPE
-94 GVCMGIIEFVTPG
+94 GVCMGIIEFDTPG

-160 SSYLNGDGPYTIFV
+160 SSYLNGDEPYTIFV

-184 NVLSIGQ
+184 EILSIGQ
-191 FGIFDLPNFAEIME
+191 FDIFDLPNFGEILE
-205 YHIAEG
+205 YHIAGG

-226 AQGQELT
+226 AQGQVLT

-239 GFFVDNAQ
+239 GFLVDNAQ

-253 SAYNGV
+253 TAYNGV

-273 EATVMQIIT
+273 EATVMQIIA
-282 DSPNHEILEEAIL
+282 DSPDHEILEEAIL

-309 DNDDSGIPY
+309 DNDGVGLDY

-331 AFELFVEEMGW
+331 AFELFIEEMGW
-342 TIYDLIESQ
+342 TVYDLIESQ
-351 FLSNIIN
+351 FLTNIIN
-358 QHIVNGCV
+358 QHVVNGCV
-366 DDYNFPYE
+366 DDFNFPYE
-374 IDEYCYDGYS
+374 IDEFCYEGVN
-384 EPLLSSNLSF
+384 EPLLSSNLEF

-408 VNENSISVVGQENT
+408 VNENSISVVGQQNT

-430 VAYNGVIHVIDAVI
+430 VAYNGVVHVIDAVI
-444 TPKFEEIQAGSCD
+444 TPKIEEIQAGSCD

-468 EGWSGDALGIV
+468 EGWSGDALGVV
-479 INNTLLETITVSEGS
+479 INNTLAETITVSEGS
-494 QEFIYQFGVDQNDIV
+494 QEFIYQFGVDNNDII
-509 DLLYFANGPS
+509 DLIYFADGGGS
-519 GRYNSYKL
+519 YNSYKL
-527 TDGEGQVILQWTGNS
+527 TDGEGQVIVQWTGNF

-556 PYDPNICEKITVELM
+556 AYDQNICEKITIELM

-586 RNGSYDQSIEMP
+586 RNGSYYQSIEMP

-630 GYKIL
+630 GYKII

-641 LVYEDNVNEAPE
+641 LLDEDNVNEAPE
-653 SNNNILVCESEDNV
+653 SSYNIIVCESDVNV
-667 NISEIKSEELT
+667 NLDEIDSNSPN
-678 LVKMVDVLGREQQE
+678 LVKMIDVLGREQKE
-692 HKTGS
+692 HEKGV
-697 ILFYIYYNG
+697 LLLYIYDNG
-706 KVEKKFN
+706 VIEKRWNF
-713 P
+713 

>member
-1 MVFKKINKSVLFLI
+1 MFFKKMNKTVLVLI

-25 FAQCEADH
+25 FAQCDADH

-67 GINNSISGDYFNN
+67 GINNSITGDYFNN
-80 PVDYFLNDTIGTPE
+80 PVDYFLDDTTGTPE
-94 GVCMGIIEFVTPG
+94 GICMGIIEFDTPG

-126 INSDAFVLEDLFAEV
+126 INSDAFVLEDLFTEV

-154 AFQAYT
+154 VFQSLT
-160 SSYLNGDGPYTIFV
+160 PSYLNGDGPYTIFV

-184 NVLSIGQ
+184 EILSIGQ
-191 FGIFDLPNFAEIME
+191 FDIFDLPNFGEILE

-233 ITENES
+233 ITQNES

-253 SAYNGV
+253 TAYNGV

-273 EATVMQIIT
+273 EANVMQIIA
-282 DSPNHEILEEAIL
+282 DSPDHEIMEEAISV
-295 ALGLDDELS
+295 LGLADELS
-304 SLVIL
+304 GL
-309 DNDDSGIPY
+309 DY
-318 GPGPWTIFAPTDE
+318 GPGPWTVFAPTDE
-331 AFELFVEEMGW
+331 AFELFAEEMGW
-342 TIYDLIESQ
+342 TVNDLIESQ

-358 QHIVNGCV
+358 QHIVNGCI
-366 DDYNFPYE
+366 DDFNYPYE
-374 IDEYCYDGYS
+374 IDEYCYEGIN
-384 EPLLSSNLSF
+384 EPLMSSDLEF

-408 VNENSISVVGQENT
+408 VNENSISVVGQQNT

-430 VAYNGVIHVIDAVI
+430 VAYNGVVHVIDAVI
-444 TPKFEEIQAGSCD
+444 TPKLEEIQAGSCD

-468 EGWSGDALGIV
+468 EGWSGDALGVV
-479 INNTLLETITVSEGS
+479 INNTLEETITVSEGS
-494 QEFIYQFGVDQNDIV
+494 QEFIYQFGVNTNDII
-509 DLLYFANGPS
+509 DLIYYDGGGS
-519 GRYNSYKL
+519 SYNSYTL
-527 TDGEGQVILQWTGNS
+527 TDGEGQVIVQWTGNF
-542 NNSPTGYSGIYACE
+542 NNYPIGYSGIYACE
-556 PYDPNICEKITVELM
+556 SYDPDICEKITIELIS
-571 NEFGYGWPYSSLDVY
+571 ELGYGWPYSSLDVY
-586 RNGSYDQSIEMP
+586 RNGEFDQSIEMSV
-598 IGYSQITQIN
+598 GYSQTTEIN
-608 AYENDSFDFI
+608 SYQNDSFDFI

-630 GYKIL
+630 GYKVR

-641 LVYEDNVNEAPE
+641 LVDEDNVNEAPE
-653 SNNNILVCESEDNV
+653 SSYNILVCESEDNV
-667 NISEIKSEELT
+667 SISEIKSEELT
-678 LVKMVDVLGREQQE
+678 LVKMVDILGRKQQE
-692 HKTGS
+692 HKKGS
-697 ILFYIYYNG
+697 LLFYIYDNG

>member
-1 MVFKKINKSVLFLI
+1 MRSILLFLS
-15 GLIYLTSETS
+15 LIIQMPLI
-25 FAQCEADH
+25 FAQCDADH

-67 GINNSISGDYFNN
+67 GINNSITGDYFNN
-80 PVDYFLNDTIGTPE
+80 PVDYFLDDTTGTPE
-94 GVCMGIIEFVTPG
+94 GVCMGIIEFDTPG

-141 NALDSVSIWQSQY
+141 DELDSVSIWQSQY

-184 NVLSIGQ
+184 NVLSLGQ
-191 FGIFDLPNFAEIME
+191 FGIFDLPNFGEILE

-239 GFFVDNAQ
+239 GFLVDNAQ

-253 SAYNGV
+253 TAYNGV

-273 EATVMQIIT
+273 EASVMQIIA
-282 DSPNHEILEEAIL
+282 DSPDHEILEEAIL

-309 DNDDSGIPY
+309 DNDGVGIDY

-331 AFELFVEEMGW
+331 AFELFIEEMGW
-342 TIYDLIESQ
+342 TVYDLIESQ

-366 DDYNFPYE
+366 DDFNFPYE
-374 IDEYCYDGYS
+374 IDEYCYEGIN
-384 EPLLSSNLSF
+384 EPLLSTDLEF

-408 VNENSISVVGQENT
+408 VNENSISVVGQQNT

-430 VAYNGVIHVIDAVI
+430 VAYNGVVHVIDAVI
-444 TPKFEEIQAGSCD
+444 TPKLEEIQAGSCD

-468 EGWSGDALGIV
+468 EGWSGDALGVV

-494 QEFIYQFGVDQNDIV
+494 QGLIYQFGVDNNDII
-509 DLLYFANGPS
+509 DLIYFADGGS
-519 GRYNSYKL
+519 SYNAYKL
-527 TDGEGQVILQWTGNS
+527 IDGEGQVIVQWTGNF

-556 PYDPNICEKITVELM
+556 AYDPDICEKITIELM

-586 RNGSYDQSIEMP
+586 RNGNYDQSIEMP
-598 IGYSQITQIN
+598 IGYSQITDIN

-630 GYKIL
+630 GYKIR

-641 LVYEDNVNEAPE
+641 LVDEDNVNEAPE
-653 SNNNILVCESEDNV
+653 SSFNILLCESDVNV
-667 NISEIKSEELT
+667 NLDEIDSNSPN
-678 LVKMVDVLGREQQE
+678 LVKMIDVLGRTQIE
-692 HKTGS
+692 HLEGDL
-697 ILFYIYYNG
+697 LFYIYDDG
-706 KVEKKFN
+706 KVIKTYK
-713 P
+713 

>member
-1 MVFKKINKSVLFLI
+1 MRSILLFLS
-15 GLIYLTSETS
+15 LIIEMPLI
-25 FAQCEADH
+25 FAQCDADH

-67 GINNSISGDYFNN
+67 GINNSITGDYFNN
-80 PVDYFLNDTIGTPE
+80 PVDYFLDDTTGTPE
-94 GVCMGIIEFVTPG
+94 GVCMGIIEFDTPG

-126 INSDAFVLEDLFAEV
+126 INSDAFVLEDLFAELGT
-141 NALDSVSIWQSQY
+141 LDSVSIWQSQY

-174 PNDDAVADIL
+174 PNDDAVANIL

-191 FGIFDLPNFAEIME
+191 FGIFDLPNFGEILE

-239 GFFVDNAQ
+239 GFLVDNAQ

-253 SAYNGV
+253 TAYNGV
-259 IHVIDQCLAPSSSP
+259 IHIIDQCLAPSSSP
-273 EATVMQIIT
+273 ESTVMQIIA

-309 DNDDSGIPY
+309 DNDGVGLDY

-331 AFELFVEEMGW
+331 AFELFTEEMGW

-351 FLSNIIN
+351 SLSNIIN

-366 DDYNFPYE
+366 DDFNFPYE
-374 IDEYCYDGYS
+374 IDEYCYEGINN
-384 EPLLSSNLSF
+384 PLLSTDLEF
-394 NIATNLDGESLQFI
+394 NIATNLDSESLQFI
-408 VNENSISVVGQENT
+408 VNENSISVVGQQNT

-430 VAYNGVIHVIDAVI
+430 VAYNGVVHVIDAVI
-444 TPKFEEIQAGSCD
+444 TPKLEEIQAGSCD

-468 EGWSGDALGIV
+468 QGWSGDAIGVV
-479 INNTLLETITVSEGS
+479 INNTLEETITVSEGS
-494 QEFIYQFGVDQNDIV
+494 QEFIYQFGVDNNDII
-509 DLLYFANGPS
+509 DLIYFADGGS
-519 GRYNSYKL
+519 SYNSYKL
-527 TDGEGQVILQWTGNS
+527 IDGEGQVIVQWTGNF

-556 PYDPNICEKITVELM
+556 AYDPDICEKITIELM

-586 RNGSYDQSIEMP
+586 RNGNYDQSIEMP

-630 GYKIL
+630 GYKIRL
-635 SESGTT
+635 ESGTT
-641 LVYEDNVNEAPE
+641 LVDEDNVNEAPE
-653 SNNNILVCESEDNV
+653 SSYNIVVCESDVNV
-667 NISEIKSEELT
+667 NLDEIDSNSPN
-678 LVKMVDVLGREQQE
+678 LVKMIDVLGRTQTE
-692 HKTGS
+692 HLEGDL
-697 ILFYIYYNG
+697 LFYIYDDG
-706 KVEKKFN
+706 KVIKTYK
-713 P
+713 